1 MNFLRRDGPAREQG
15 LSRVAALLVA
25 ALVLT
30 AIGGGIWWWQG
41 RQQAAV
47 RAASAYAASA
57 AAALERG
64 ELPPGVDVEDR
75 AAAQEA
81 LDRVLGG
88 MGDLEHRVE
97 VSEVVLED
105 GESSG
110 RVVLTHAWRI
120 QQDKDPWTY
129 ETTLPVERRG
139 EDWQGLWSTPVVADG
154 LETGERIR
162 AVRLDPERADVL
174 GDGDA
179 PLVAMREV
187 GRIGIDRS
195 EVPDAAEAVRSAEQ
209 LAALVDI
216 DADAYA
222 ARVEGAGAQAFVE
235 AITYRVQAPELLVVE
250 DEMTDIPGARVV
262 GAELPL
268 APTSSFAR
276 PILGASG
283 QATAEIIEKSE
294 GRVRAGD
301 LVGLSG
307 LQATYDESL
316 AGTPGYAIE
325 AVDLDTEEVRRLR
338 EVAATDGTPLRTTL
352 GEAHQSAAEAALEDV
367 EPASAVVAIRPSDGH
382 VLAAASGPGSKGYST
397 ATLGQYA
404 PGSTFKSVSALAL
417 LRAGLTE
424 RSVVDCPPT
433 TVVDGRTFK
442 NFDDYPPER
451 LGRIS
456 LRTVVANSCN
466 TGLMEQRGRLEAA
479 SLPDAAAALGLT
491 AEPRLGVPAALGS
504 VPAPGSDVETA
515 ASMIGQGKVLATP
528 LGMATVAASLQRGAP
543 VAPLLVR
550 PDGPDGP
557 PAAAPSPSLT
567 EAEHTQM
574 LDMLRAVV
582 TEGGARFLADVPG
595 EPVLA
600 KTGTAEFGEAS
611 DDGSLETHAWMIG
624 IQGDLAV
631 AVFVERGSG
640 GSSVA
645 GPVLRD
651 FLVRVAD
658 TT

>member
-1 MNFLRRDGPAREQG
+1 MNFLRRDGPSRERG
-15 LSRVAALLVA
+15 LSRVAALLVSA
-25 ALVLT
+25 VVLT
-30 AIGGGIWWWQG
+30 ALGGGIWWWQD
-41 RQQAAV
+41 RRQAAV
-47 RAASAYAASA
+47 RAATAYAVAA
-57 AAALERG
+57 AAALAQG
-64 ELPPGVDVEDR
+64 ELPPGVDAEDR
-75 AAAQEA
+75 SAAQET
-81 LDRVLGG
+81 LDRVLSG

-97 VSEVVLED
+97 VSAVALED

-110 RVVLTHAWRI
+110 RVVLSHAWRI

-129 ETTLPVERRG
+129 ETTLPIERRG
-139 EDWQGLWSTPVVADG
+139 QAWRGRWSTPVVAEG

-162 AVRLDPERADVL
+162 AVRLDAERADVL
-174 GDGDA
+174 GDGDT

-195 EVPDAAEAVRSAEQ
+195 EVPDATEAARSAEQ
-209 LAALVDI
+209 LADLVDI
-216 DADAYA
+216 DATAYA
-222 ARVEGAGAQAFVE
+222 ARVEGAGPQAFVE
-235 AITYRVQAPELLVVE
+235 AITYRVQAPELLEVE
-250 DEMTDIPGARVV
+250 NGMADIPGARVV
-262 GAELPL
+262 GGELPL

-276 PILGASG
+276 PVLGASG
-283 QATAEIIEKSE
+283 PATAEIIEKSE

-316 AGTPGYAIE
+316 AGTAGYAVE
-325 AVDLDTEEVRRLR
+325 AVDLDTEEVRRMH
-338 EVAATDGTPLRTTL
+338 EVAATDGIPLRTTL
-352 GEAHQSAAEAALEDV
+352 GEAHQLAAEAALEDV

-382 VLAAASGPGSKGYST
+382 VLAAASGPGSQGYST

-417 LRAGLTE
+417 LRSGLTE
-424 RSVVDCPPT
+424 RSIVDCPPT

-442 NFDDYPPER
+442 NFDDYPPDR

-466 TGLMEQRGRLEAA
+466 TGLMGQRDRLEAA

-491 AEPRLGVPAALGS
+491 AEPALGVPAALGS
-504 VPAPGSDVETA
+504 VPEPGSDVETA
-515 ASMIGQGKVLATP
+515 ASMIGQGKVLSTP
-528 LGMATVAASLQRGAP
+528 LGMATVAASLERGAP
-543 VAPLLVR
+543 VSPVLVR
-550 PDGPDGP
+550 PDGPT
-557 PAAAPSPSLT
+557 PAAPAPSLT

-600 KTGTAEFGEAS
+600 KTGTAEFGEPS
-611 DDGSLETHAWMIG
+611 GDGSLATHAWMIG

-640 GSSVA
+640 GGSVA